1 MKRPLNAVLRSV
13 AWFQMRS
20 LETTLQGKLDII
32 HDITDRETK
41 AAMRASIRQLRKD
54 LAKARAKY
62 QSLLPVG
69 ERHVWNLV

>member
-20 LETTLQGKLDII
+20 LETTLQGQIDAI
-32 HDITDRETK
+32 HDVTDKETK
-41 AAMRASIRQLRKD
+41 VAIRASIRRLRKD

-62 QSLLPVG
+62 QSFLPVG
-69 ERHVWNLV
+69 ERCTWKTA

>member
-13 AWFQMRS
+13 AGFQMRS
-20 LETTLQGKLDII
+20 LETTLQGQLDAI
-32 HDITDRETK
+32 HDIADAPTK

-69 ERHVWNLV
+69 DRRVWNLA